1 MVTDKYTWLDDEIEI
16 LEGGDFTEPQ
26 LFRTYKL
33 QKRGNEWCAVSEDG
47 TKTLGCYPT
56 EAQANERLR
65 QIEAA
70 KAAKG

>member
-47 TKTLGCYPT
+47 TKTLGSYTT
-56 EAQANERLR
+56 EAQVNVLLS
-65 QIEAA
+65 QIHAA
-70 KAAKG
+70 TAAKG